1 MARWRHFGHNCMCH
15 RSRTLFSRPNR
26 MQMNVTYRSKDFA
39 GACCHSPL
47 SCAHVMREKKEAGVV
62 SKEKATR
69 VLSEAKEFVCSE
81 REKEEKANLIKL
93 MQQRTNRADHKH
105 ISPNSISLSLS
116 AVCARVRACVLL
128 ALFVSCQREREAP
141 PLLSH

>member
-1 MARWRHFGHNCMCH
+1 V
-15 RSRTLFSRPNR
+15 SPEPNTFLASEPYANER
-26 MQMNVTYRSKDFA
+26 YVYRSKDFA

-47 SCAHVMREKKEAGVV
+47 SCAHGKKKAGVV

-93 MQQRTNRADHKH
+93 MQQRGPTAPTTNTSHQILYHYLSPPYVHAGTCMCVVGSFCESCERGAAACSLIKFRPLAD
-105 ISPNSISLSLS
+105 
-116 AVCARVRACVLL
+116 
-128 ALFVSCQREREAP
+128 
-141 PLLSH
+141 